1 MALRSLVTLTKA
13 LTIRD
18 ARPQDAEALVLIY
31 NQGIEDRIATFE
43 TDMRDAEERRAWL
56 ADHDAKHPVIVAEDE
71 MGQVVGWG
79 SITRISERSCYSG
92 IGEYSVYV
100 RRDSRGVGVGTSL
113 LGALI
118 DRASSLGYW
127 KLIARVFTF
136 NEATIRLAKRY
147 GFREVGMLQR
157 HGKLDGRWLDVLEM
171 ERLFPENQ
179 G

>member
-1 MALRSLVTLTKA
+1 MTKA

-18 ARPQDAEALVLIY
+18 AETKDAEALALIY

-43 TDMRDAEERRAWL
+43 TGMRDAKERRIWL
-56 ADHDAKHPVIVAEDE
+56 GGHDAKHPVIVAEDE
-71 MGQVVGWG
+71 TGQVVGWAAIA
-79 SITRISERSCYSG
+79 SISERSCYSG
-92 IGEYSVYV
+92 VGEYSVYV
-100 RRDSRGVGVGTSL
+100 RRDGRGNGIGTRL

-136 NEATIRLAKRY
+136 NVATIRLAKRH
-147 GFREVGMLQR
+147 GFREVGILQK
-157 HGKLDGRWLDVLEM
+157 HGKLDEKWLDVLEM

-179 G
+179 S